1 MGLDRALK
9 DSGLQSFFHASRCAD
24 EGFPKPH
31 PDMLLYLMDEFAVDA
46 QRTLMIGDT
55 THDLEMARS
64 AGVPAV
70 AAVYGAHP
78 RANLE
83 AQAPLACVS
92 SFRELVQWVQQNA

>member
-1 MGLDRALK
+1 MNELVVEPERA
-9 DSGLQSFFHASRCAD
+9 
-24 EGFPKPH
+24 
-31 PDMLLYLMDEFAVDA
+31 
-46 QRTLMIGDT
+46 LMIGDT

-70 AAVYGAHP
+70 AAGYGAHP

-92 SFRELVQWVQQNA
+92 SFHELVQWIRQNA